1 LVDAEIRFLTA
12 TGGPTALDWRRLHRA
27 EQRGLRQPAPRGPT
41 KDETALRRIS

>member
-1 LVDAEIRFLTA
+1 LTA
-12 TGGPTALDWRRLHRA
+12 IGGPTALDWCRLHRA